1 MNIFRLAGVA
11 VGLGTGII
19 LCVVLFRYGNKDK
32 KIKTSYDERQE
43 AIRGVAFKYAFY
55 TILVYEMILMAAGV
69 AGITFPFPEYVV
81 NFLGIMLGCTVLGV
95 YCIWKDVFWG
105 LNNNRKRY
113 YVIYL
118 LILLLNLFP
127 IIIAGRSGG
136 MILNQAQLLNIMVII
151 MLTVLFVTM
160 VLKSFVLR
168 DHSGEDE
175 V

>member
-11 VGLGTGII
+11 AGLGTGII

-113 YVIYL
+113 YVIY
-118 LILLLNLFP
+118 
-127 IIIAGRSGG
+127 
-136 MILNQAQLLNIMVII
+136 
-151 MLTVLFVTM
+151 
-160 VLKSFVLR
+160 
-168 DHSGEDE
+168 
-175 V
+175 

>member
-1 MNIFRLAGVA
+1 
-11 VGLGTGII
+11 
-19 LCVVLFRYGNKDK
+19 
-32 KIKTSYDERQE
+32 
-43 AIRGVAFKYAFY
+43 
-55 TILVYEMILMAAGV
+55 MILMAAGV